1 MTVKAGIKA
10 IQEGKL
16 DVMKTEITGA
26 LMEKAIV
33 KLEERKMVVAKNF
46 LGTK

>member
-1 MTVKAGIKA
+1 MSVSAGIKA

-16 DVMKTEITGA
+16 DVMKTQITSA

-33 KLEERKMVVAKNF
+33 KLEEKKIEIAKTF
-46 LGTK
+46 LGSN